1 MAKPRTAPPS
11 APKTVQDDQ
20 PADVPVVTEDKTA
33 DAPPATDGLVPEQ
46 GHSELETAT
55 LAASA
60 GDGAAVDPLQADHP
74 AADQDAAIDAGAP
87 SPEADTS
94 IGVAAGGGDSPN
106 ALVSDGLWLSA
117 CFEVLSPFKHE
128 GVVVKP
134 PAWIEMTW
142 EEAQAYQ
149 DAGVLGDEPAD
160 PEGSE

>member
-46 GHSELETAT
+46 GHSELETA
-55 LAASA
+55 

-87 SPEADTS
+87 SPEADTT
-94 IGVAAGGGDSPN
+94 IGVAAGGDDSPD

-142 EEAQAYQ
+142 EGAQAYQ
-149 DAGVLGDEPAD
+149 NAGVLGDEPAD
-160 PEGSE
+160 PEELE

>member
-20 PADVPVVTEDKTA
+20 PADVPVVTEDKTV
-33 DAPPATDGLVPEQ
+33 DAPPAADDSVPEQ
-46 GHSELETAT
+46 GQSELQS
-55 LAASA
+55 AASIVSA
-60 GDGAAVDPLQADHP
+60 ADGAAVDQSQANHP
-74 AADQDAAIDAGAP
+74 AAHQDAIDVGAP

-106 ALVSDGLWLSA
+106 ALVSDGLWLPM
-117 CFEVLSPFKHE
+117 CFEVLSPFKHND
-128 GVVVKP
+128 VVVKP

-149 DAGVLGDEPAD
+149 DAGVLGDEPAA
-160 PEGSE
+160 PEELE

>member
-1 MAKPRTAPPS
+1 VAKPRTAPPS

-20 PADVPVVTEDKTA
+20 PAGVPVVTEDKTV
-33 DAPPATDGLVPEQ
+33 DAPPAADDSVPEQ
-46 GHSELETAT
+46 GQSELQS
-55 LAASA
+55 AASIVSA
-60 GDGAAVDPLQADHP
+60 ADGAAGDPLQADHP
-74 AADQDAAIDAGAP
+74 TADQDAAIDAGAP
-87 SPEADTS
+87 SPEADTT
-94 IGVAAGGGDSPN
+94 IGVAAGGGDLPD

-160 PEGSE
+160 PEGLE